1 MDHVKAVRQKWFSVA
16 CCPPNVARTL
26 ASLGQ
31 YIYAQE
37 ENAVCIHQFISS
49 TAKAVL
55 ESGTVEIGMESTL
68 LQDGKVKIRTRQ
80 DSEVTFKIRRP
91 GYAGKQEITVDG
103 QTAKAVL
110 GKGYLLINTPMGEHE
125 ICIDFGVKPRW
136 IAANDEV
143 RADAGR
149 CALMNGPVV
158 YCLEETDNGKYLA
171 DLYVEE
177 NTEVTKGN
185 PQTDLPG
192 EIPTLQYEA
201 TKIHNRSTEQGTL
214 YGELKLEKERT
225 HLTAVPYGLWCN
237 RTPGEMLVWV
247 KVKV

>member
-1 MDHVKAVRQKWFSVA
+1 MDSQTV
-16 CCPPNVARTL
+16 
-26 ASLGQ
+26 
-31 YIYAQE
+31 E
-37 ENAVCIHQFISS
+37 
-49 TAKAVL
+49 AVL
-55 ESGTVEIGMESTL
+55 E
-68 LQDGKVKIRTRQ
+68 
-80 DSEVTFKIRRP
+80 
-91 GYAGKQEITVDG
+91 
-103 QTAKAVL
+103 
-110 GKGYLLINTPMGEHE
+110 KGYLPVTIPAGEHE
-125 ICIDFGVKPRW
+125 ISIDFGVKPRW

-177 NTEVTKGN
+177 NTEVAQGV
-185 PQTDLPG
+185 PRADLPG

-201 TKIHNRSTEQGTL
+201 TRIHNQSTEQGAL
-214 YGELKLEKERT
+214 YGELKLKKEKT

>member
-1 MDHVKAVRQKWFSVA
+1 
-16 CCPPNVARTL
+16 
-26 ASLGQ
+26 
-31 YIYAQE
+31 
-37 ENAVCIHQFISS
+37 
-49 TAKAVL
+49 
-55 ESGTVEIGMESTL
+55 MESTL
-68 LQDGKVKIRTRQ
+68 LQDSKVKIQTRQ

-110 GKGYLLINTPMGEHE
+110 EKGYLLINTPAGEHE

-177 NTEVTKGN
+177 NTEVTKG
-185 PQTDLPG
+185 
-192 EIPTLQYEA
+192 IRRRISRRFRHYSMKLQGSI
-201 TKIHNRSTEQGTL
+201 TGPPNRETCTES
-214 YGELKLEKERT
+214 
-225 HLTAVPYGLWCN
+225 
-237 RTPGEMLVWV
+237 
-247 KVKV
+247 